1 MSVKLGQLLIKAG
14 RISPEQ
20 LEEALRNQVVHGGKL
35 GTNLVEMGFV
45 KEQELALIL
54 GHKLGVPFIS
64 AEQLAA
70 INSEVLGHITA
81 EVADK
86 YKIIPLQLE
95 KRRLSL
101 AMADPSDF
109 AAIDAISF
117 LTGFIVRPVVC
128 PELLLVKLLEKHYG
142 IKRKLRYFTSATP
155 HQVRSPHTA
164 PRDQHHTDH
173 DVPSAVN
180 EDSVEEYQFPMFDN
194 FEGFHQL
201 QGDQFEELYMGAAYR
216 GSVSMDTIAQEL
228 AEARNRDA
236 IAQTVLQFVSIAFPV
251 AALFLI
257 RNATVTGW
265 KALVRGEQP
274 ENFTSLNFPVAEP
287 SMMNTVL
294 TTKGFFLGP
303 VPDTPANREIIKAL
317 ASRRQGAS
325 LVLPLNIL
333 ERIIIFLYLEGD
345 PEQLAARLPELQ
357 RLVAKASM
365 AFEIL
370 ILRNKILMT

>member
-1 MSVKLGQLLIKAG
+1 MSIKLGQLLIKAG
-14 RISPEQ
+14 RISQEQ

-35 GTNLVEMGFV
+35 GTNLVEMGFI

-64 AEQLAA
+64 AEQIA
-70 INSEVLGHITA
+70 GITEEIA
-81 EVADK
+81 QYVSPEVADK
-86 YKIIPLQLE
+86 YKVIPLSLE
-95 KRRLSL
+95 KKRLSL

-128 PELLLVKLLEKHYG
+128 PELLLVKLLEKFYR
-142 IKRKLRYFTSATP
+142 IKRKLRYMTSSTP
-155 HQVRSPHTA
+155 HQVRSPHT
-164 PRDQHHTDH
+164 PPKDIQHTDH
-173 DVPSAVN
+173 DVPSAVT
-180 EDSVEEYQFPMFDN
+180 EDAVDQYDFPMFEN

-201 QGDQFEELYMGAAYR
+201 QGDQFEEAYLGGAYR
-216 GSVSMDTIAQEL
+216 SSVTMDTIAQEL

-236 IAQTVLQFVSIAFPV
+236 IAHTILQFVSLAFPV
-251 AALFLI
+251 SALLLI
-257 RNATVTGW
+257 RNTTIIGW
-265 KALVRGEQP
+265 KAQVRGEQP
-274 ENFTSLNFPVAEP
+274 PGFANLNLPIDAP
-287 SMMNTVL
+287 SILNTVL
-294 TTKGFFLGP
+294 TNKTFFLGP
-303 VPDTPANREIIKAL
+303 MPDSPANREIIKAL
-317 ASRRQGAS
+317 TSRRQGAS
-325 LVLPLNIL
+325 LVLPLSIL
-333 ERIIIFLYLEGD
+333 DRIIVFLYLEGE